1 MEYKIAVIKGDGI
14 GPEITKQALKVLNSI
29 SDIYGYKFKIENV
42 VGAGEAVDK
51 YGEPLPEKSLRAC
64 IDSDAIIIGNL
75 GGEKWENVELDKKP
89 VKAILKLREE
99 LNVSTNLRPIVL
111 NKNLL
116 ELSPLKE
123 DIIKNG
129 IDILVV
135 RDIAGGM
142 LCAQKNYGIGKYGR
156 EASDL
161 EYYNEDII
169 KKSAN
174 RAFKS
179 AIIRKNKVASID
191 KSNVLASSKLWKEII
206 NEKSKKYSDVKV
218 THHLVDSAAM
228 EVIIDPSKFD
238 VIVTSNIF
246 GDILADELSQITGA
260 AAMLG
265 SAEIDDTGK
274 GIFTPNQLHYPD
286 ESIIGK
292 DKANP
297 IGMIMSVALMLRYT
311 FKLEKEAGL
320 IEKAVDNVIELGYV
334 TEDLYIDSK
343 KIVGTERM
351 GDLIVEH
358 LYKLSEFICE

>member
-1 MEYKIAVIKGDGI
+1 MEYNIAVIKGDGI
-14 GPEITKQALKVLNSI
+14 GPEITAQTLKVLNSI
-29 SDIYGYKFKIENV
+29 SDIYGYKFKIDNV

-51 YGEPLPEKSLRAC
+51 YGEPLPEKSLKAC
-64 IDSDAIIIGNL
+64 MKSDAILIGNL
-75 GGEKWENVELDKKP
+75 GGSKWDNIELDKKP
-89 VKAILKLREE
+89 VKAILKLREA
-99 LNVSTNLRPIVL
+99 LKVSTNLRPIVL
-111 NKNLL
+111 NKSLL

-129 IDILVV
+129 MDILVV

-142 LCAQKNYGIGKYGR
+142 LCAEKNYGVGKCGR

-169 KKSAN
+169 NKSAN
-174 RAFKS
+174 RAFQS
-179 AIIRKNKVASID
+179 AVIRKNKVASID
-191 KSNVLASSKLWKEII
+191 KSNVLASSKLWKEVI
-206 NEKSKKYSDVKV
+206 NEKAKEYSDVKV

-228 EVIIDPSKFD
+228 EVIINPSKFD

-265 SAEIDDTGK
+265 SAEIDCSGK

-292 DKANP
+292 DRANP
-297 IGMIMSVALMLRYT
+297 IGLIMSLAMMLRYS
-311 FKLEKEAGL
+311 FNLEKEASL
-320 IEKAVDNVIELGYV
+320 IEKAVDKVIESGYV
-334 TEDLYIDSK
+334 TEDLYIDGK
-343 KIVGTERM
+343 NVVGTEKM
-351 GDLIVEH
+351 GDLIVDY
-358 LYKLSEFICE
+358 LYKLS